1 MKKVFSGIQP
11 SGVLHLGNYLGAI
24 KQWVK
29 LQADHECIYC
39 IVDLHAITV
48 PQDPKALEAN
58 IIRAAATY
66 LAAGV
71 DPRKSTIFVQSH
83 RPEHTELAWFLN
95 TITRFGE
102 MRRMTQFKD
111 KKSKFNDEDIPL
123 GIFNYPVLMAADIL
137 LYGAD
142 LVPVGEDQKQHVEL
156 ARDLAQRFNN
166 KFGATFTVPE
176 VILNGQEALAYR
188 SLGGG
193 GRIMGLDNPKT
204 KMSKSAGFA
213 NNYIALT
220 DDADT
225 IARKIKRAVTDS
237 GAEIKAGED
246 KPALT
251 NLLTIYAQ
259 LTDKSIPE
267 VEKLYADKT
276 YAQFKE
282 GLTEVVVNAIVPIGR
297 RVAELEKDP
306 KELLAIL
313 SRGAAKLE
321 APAQSTIKRV
331 RTTMGLI

>member
-29 LQADHECIYC
+29 LQDDHECIYC

-71 DPRKSTIFVQSH
+71 DSKKSTIFIQSH
-83 RPEHTELAWFLN
+83 RPEHTELEWFLN
-95 TITRFGE
+95 TIARFGE

-111 KKSKFNDEDIPL
+111 KKSKFNEEDIPL

-142 LVPVGEDQKQHVEL
+142 LVPVGGDQKQHVEL
-156 ARDLAQRFNN
+156 TRNLAQRFNN
-166 KFGATFTVPE
+166 KFGDTFKLPE
-176 VILNGQEALAYR
+176 PLIKKETAF
-188 SLGGG
+188 
-193 GRIMGLDNPKT
+193 IMGLDNPKV
-204 KMSKSAGFA
+204 KMSKSAASA

-225 IARKIKRAVTDS
+225 IVRKIKRAVTDS
-237 GAEIKAGED
+237 GTEIKAGED

-251 NLLTIYAQ
+251 NLLTIYSQ
-259 LTDKSIPE
+259 LTDKSIAE
-267 VEKLYADKT
+267 IEKLYAGKT

-282 GLTEVVVNAIVPIGR
+282 GLAEVVVNAIVPIGQ

-306 KELLAIL
+306 KELLKIL
-313 SRGAAKLE
+313 SAGATKLE
-321 APAQSTIKRV
+321 PTAQDTIKRV
-331 RTTMGLI
+331 RAKMGMV

>member
-1 MKKVFSGIQP
+1 M
-11 SGVLHLGNYLGAI
+11 GNYLGAI

-48 PQDPKALEAN
+48 PQDPKALQAN
-58 IIRAAATY
+58 ILRVAATY
-66 LAAGV
+66 IAAGV
-71 DPRKSTIFVQSH
+71 DPKKSTIFIQSH

-111 KKSKFNDEDIPL
+111 KKSKFSDEDIPL

-166 KFGATFTVPE
+166 KFGKTFTVPE
-176 VILNGQEALAYR
+176 PKFSAGAARV
-188 SLGGG
+188 
-193 GRIMGLDNPKT
+193 MGLDNPKS
-204 KMSKSAGFA
+204 KMSKSAASA

-220 DDADT
+220 DSADT

-237 GAEIKAGED
+237 GAGIKAGED

-251 NLLTIYAQ
+251 NLLIIYAQ
-259 LTDKSIPE
+259 LTDKSIAE
-267 VEKLYADKT
+267 VEKLYAGKS

-282 GLTEVVVNAIVPIGR
+282 GLTEVVVNAIIPIGR

-306 KELLAIL
+306 KELIKIL
-313 SRGAAKLE
+313 SHGSAKLE
-321 APAQSTIKRV
+321 PIAQNTIKKVKAR
-331 RTTMGLI
+331 MGLI